1 MPQKNCVED
10 PQLQEI
16 MDVLQHLGFEHVVE
30 DKTYPRDLS
39 QRGRIRVVLKDP
51 ITNEPINA
59 EIPTR
64 KELLRKLGS
73 MIPNL
78 KARKES
84 GGKPKLPALPPGY
97 VAMGPGAGVEAPASP
112 AAPLPQS
119 SPAAGGSGNRQSG
132 GNSKKKGKR

>member
-1 MPQKNCVED
+1 MNLSMLKSQQVFVAAASPAYFLLTSCLLPACFLLASGLPRQRA
-10 PQLQEI
+10 
-16 MDVLQHLGFEHVVE
+16 HVCLPPF
-30 DKTYPRDLS
+30 TLLYP
-39 QRGRIRVVLKDP
+39 G
-51 ITNEPINA
+51 
-59 EIPTR
+59 